1 MEKEQARQIRALHRA
16 IELDPLFVTKNFIG
30 EDPWWAQAEILKSL
44 RVNKVTTV
52 RSCHDVG
59 KSYTA
64 SRAAL
69 DFLTTYED
77 SIVVTT
83 APTFRQ
89 VEHVIWREI
98 RGAHRKAKVPLGGK
112 MLKTRLDFSEEW
124 YAIGISTNDPDR
136 FQGFHAKSGH
146 ILIIVDE
153 AAGVSDAV
161 FTAIDALMTTQGA
174 RLLLIGNPTSLS
186 GRFYDSHHKGGAS
199 TKKIHISCFDTPN
212 FVNNGI
218 RNIRDL
224 KMVKM
229 QNVEITHPYLIT
241 PELALEM
248 IERHGDTN
256 PIVQSR
262 VFGELDRKS
271 VV

>member
-1 MEKEQARQIRALHRA
+1 MEREQARQIVALHRA
-16 IELDPLFVTKNFIG
+16 IELDPLFVTNNFIG
-30 EDPWWAQAEILKSL
+30 EQPWSAQADILRSI

-112 MLKTRLDFSEEW
+112 MLKTRLDLSEEW
-124 YAIGISTNDPDR
+124 YAIGVSSNDPDR
-136 FQGFHAKSGH
+136 
-146 ILIIVDE
+146 I
-153 AAGVSDAV
+153 
-161 FTAIDALMTTQGA
+161 
-174 RLLLIGNPTSLS
+174 
-186 GRFYDSHHKGGAS
+186 
-199 TKKIHISCFDTPN
+199 
-212 FVNNGI
+212 
-218 RNIRDL
+218 
-224 KMVKM
+224 
-229 QNVEITHPYLIT
+229 
-241 PELALEM
+241 
-248 IERHGDTN
+248 
-256 PIVQSR
+256 
-262 VFGELDRKS
+262 
-271 VV
+271 